1 MINSDFKVKTIID
14 KRIYN
19 TITNDIAVFE
29 CPNNKGGFINRI
41 FKNFYQSFNDS
52 ISSAAKSFDKEIS
65 NYISL
70 ELKENNYPKV
80 KIVELEAE
88 INRRYLDFIKKQI
101 SNKSSKETNELSF
114 KINKAN
120 QPMLYDIYYNTFLP
134 NDTIAG
140 YFRGMLDSYASKPQ
154 NVRESIIFKDIY
166 DKASLAIKNHLKV
179 RIAID
184 NEIIIIAPYCIS
196 STIEENHNYIIGSNA
211 LGDIF
216 VCKLCHI
223 KDIYLTNDT
232 YLYDYQINDKI
243 NEIIQNGTVYY
254 GSLID
259 IKVRLTEKGQRMLI
273 SNPVNRPKIVNIEKD
288 IYYLKATYEQ
298 ALDYFYP
305 FGIEALF
312 LEPKSLGLDIVNQCQ
327 KLINEY
333 KNIY

>member
-1 MINSDFKVKTIID
+1 MINSDFKVKTIIN
-14 KRIYN
+14 KKIYD
-19 TITNDIAVFE
+19 TITNDIAIFE

-52 ISSAAKSFDKEIS
+52 ISSMAKSFDKEIS

-70 ELKENNYPKV
+70 ELKENNYPKA
-80 KIVELEAE
+80 KIIELESE

-101 SNKSSKETNELSF
+101 SNKNSKETNELSF

-120 QPMLYDIYYNTFLP
+120 QSMLYDIYYNTFLP

-184 NEIIIIAPYCIS
+184 NDIILIAPYCIS

-211 LGDIF
+211 LGNIIVF
-216 VCKLCHI
+216 KLCQI
-223 KDIYLTNDT
+223 KDIFLTNDT
-232 YLYDYQINDKI
+232 YIYDYQINDQI
-243 NEIIQNGTVYY
+243 NEIIQNGTVYC
-254 GSLID
+254 GLLID
-259 IKVRLTEKGQRMLI
+259 IKVKLTDKGQRMFV
-273 SNPVNRPKIVNIEKD
+273 SNPVNRPKIVNIDND

-298 ALDYFYP
+298 ALDYFYR
-305 FGIEALF
+305 FGIDALL
-312 LEPKSLGLDIVNQCQ
+312 LEPRDLGIDIIHRCQ
-327 KLINEY
+327 KIIDEY
-333 KNIY
+333 KKVY